1 MSGLLTVDTI
11 LVDLGRHQKAR
22 VLDGVTFDVAA
33 GEIVGLIGE
42 TGSGKSTIARTVLG
56 AVTPTSGTVSVEG
69 TDVGALRGRRRR
81 LWRRGGAVQYI
92 FQDPLRSLDP
102 DHTIAASVGEGL
114 RIARVQR
121 AEVESRVDSALSEV
135 GLDLAL
141 RGRRPAELSGGQRQR
156 AAIAR
161 ALVMRP
167 SLLICD
173 EPVSALDASSRD
185 RVLRTLSDL
194 RSAGDLGML
203 VISHDIGSLAAIADR
218 ILVLH
223 DGVIVESGSTRDL
236 LAHPQHPYTR
246 LLVASVPVIG
256 VAGIDP
262 AERRRLRSAVAD
274 ATR

>member
-1 MSGLLTVDTI
+1 MSGLLTVDS
-11 LVDLGRHQKAR
+11 LRVDLGRYQKVR
-22 VLDGVTFDVAA
+22 VLDGVSFEIRA

-42 TGSGKSTIARTVLG
+42 TGSGKSTIARTILG
-56 AVTPTSGTVSVEG
+56 AVAPASGTVTVEG

-102 DHTIAASVGEGL
+102 DHTIAVSVGEGL
-114 RIARVQR
+114 RIGRVR
-121 AEVESRVDSALSEV
+121 ASAVDSRVTRALLDV
-135 GLDLAL
+135 GLDQSL
-141 RGRRPAELSGGQRQR
+141 RCRRPVELSGGQRQR

-185 RVLRTLSDL
+185 RVLRTLTDL
-194 RSAGDLGML
+194 RTTGDIGML

-223 DGVIVESGSTRDL
+223 DGVIVESGPTRDL
-236 LAHPQHPYTR
+236 LADPQHPYTR

-256 VAGIDP
+256 VAGIDS
-262 AERRRLRSAVAD
+262 AERHRLRSAVAA

>member
-1 MSGLLTVDTI
+1 MSGLLDVDD
-11 LVDLGRHQKAR
+11 LRVDLGRHAKIR
-22 VLDGVTFDVAA
+22 VLNGVTFDVGA

-42 TGSGKSTIARTVLG
+42 TGSGKSTIARTILG
-56 AVTPTSGTVSVEG
+56 AVTPASGTVTVEG
-69 TDVGALRGRRRR
+69 TDVGSLRGRRRR

-102 DHTIAASVGEGL
+102 DHTIAVSVGEGL
-114 RIARVQR
+114 RIARVRR

-236 LAHPQHPYTR
+236 LADPQHPYTR

-256 VAGIDP
+256 VAGIDS

>member
-1 MSGLLTVDTI
+1 MNALLTVAA
-11 LVDLGRHQKAR
+11 LRVDLGRHQKVR
-22 VLDGVTFDVAA
+22 VLDGVSFEVGA

-42 TGSGKSTIARTVLG
+42 TGSGKSTIARTILG
-56 AVTPTSGTVSVEG
+56 AVTPAAGTVTVEG
-69 TDVGALRGRRRR
+69 TDIGALRGRRRR

-102 DHTIAASVGEGL
+102 DHTIAVSVGEGL
-114 RIARVQR
+114 RIGGVRRSEVARL
-121 AEVESRVDSALSEV
+121 VDVALSDV
-135 GLDLAL
+135 GLDPVL

-161 ALVMRP
+161 ALVMGP
-167 SLLICD
+167 SLLVCD

-185 RVLRTLSDL
+185 RVLRTLTDL
-194 RSAGDLGML
+194 RTTGDLGML
-203 VISHDIGSLAAIADR
+203 VISHDIGSLAAISDR

-223 DGVIVESGSTRDL
+223 DGVIVESGPTRDL
-236 LAHPQHPYTR
+236 LADPQHPYTR

-256 VAGIDP
+256 VAGIDA
-262 AERRRLRSAVAD
+262 AERRRLRNAVAD

>member
-1 MSGLLTVDTI
+1 MSALLTVDA
-11 LVDLGRHQKAR
+11 LRVDLGRHQKVR
-22 VLDGVTFDVAA
+22 VLDGVSFEIGA

-42 TGSGKSTIARTVLG
+42 TGSGKSTIARTILG
-56 AVTPTSGTVSVEG
+56 AVAPASGTVTVEG
-69 TDVGALRGRRRR
+69 TDIGALRGRRRR

-102 DHTIAASVGEGL
+102 DHTIAVSVGEGL
-114 RIARVQR
+114 RIGRARR
-121 AEVESRVDSALSEV
+121 SEV
-135 GLDLAL
+135 ARRVDLAL
-141 RGRRPAELSGGQRQR
+141 SDVGLEPVLRSRRPAELSGGQRQR

-161 ALVMRP
+161 ALVMGP

-185 RVLRTLSDL
+185 RVLRTLTDL
-194 RSAGDLGML
+194 RTTGDLGML
-203 VISHDIGSLAAIADR
+203 VISHDIGSLAAISDR

-223 DGVIVESGSTRDL
+223 DGVIVESGPTRNL
-236 LAHPQHPYTR
+236 LADPQHPYTR

-256 VAGIDP
+256 VAGIDS
-262 AERRRLRSAVAD
+262 AERRRLRSNVAD

>member
-1 MSGLLTVDTI
+1 MSGLLTVDS
-11 LVDLGRHQKAR
+11 LRVDLGRHHKVR
-22 VLDGVTFDVAA
+22 VLDGVSFEVRA
-33 GEIVGLIGE
+33 GEVVGLIGE
-42 TGSGKSTIARTVLG
+42 TGSGKSTIARTILG
-56 AVTPTSGTVSVEG
+56 AVAPASGTVTVQG
-69 TDVGALRGRRRR
+69 TDVGILRGRRRR
-81 LWRRGGAVQYI
+81 LWRRTGAVQYI

-102 DHTIAASVGEGL
+102 DQTIAVSVGEGL
-114 RIARVQR
+114 RIGRARGP
-121 AEVESRVDSALSEV
+121 EVESRVNGALSDV
-135 GLDLAL
+135 GLDQSL

-185 RVLRTLSDL
+185 RVLRTLTDL
-194 RSAGDLGML
+194 RTTGDLGLL

-223 DGVIVESGSTRDL
+223 DGVIVESGTTRDL
-236 LAHPQHPYTR
+236 LADPQHPYTR

-256 VAGIDP
+256 VAGI
-262 AERRRLRSAVAD
+262 ASTERHRLRSAVAA

>member
-1 MSGLLTVDTI
+1 MSGLLTVDS
-11 LVDLGRHQKAR
+11 LRVDLGRHHKVR
-22 VLDGVTFDVAA
+22 VLDGVSFEVRA
-33 GEIVGLIGE
+33 GEVVGLIGE
-42 TGSGKSTIARTVLG
+42 TGSGKSTIARTILG
-56 AVTPTSGTVSVEG
+56 AVAPASGTVTVQG
-69 TDVGALRGRRRR
+69 TDVGILRGLRRR
-81 LWRRGGAVQYI
+81 LWRRTGAVQYI

-102 DHTIAASVGEGL
+102 DHPIAVSVGEGL
-114 RIARVQR
+114 RIGRARGP
-121 AEVESRVDSALSEV
+121 EVESRVNGALSDV
-135 GLDLAL
+135 GLDQSL

-185 RVLRTLSDL
+185 RVLRTLTDL
-194 RSAGDLGML
+194 RTTGDLGLL

-223 DGVIVESGSTRDL
+223 DGVIVESGPTRDL
-236 LAHPQHPYTR
+236 LADPQHPYTR

-256 VAGIDP
+256 VAGI
-262 AERRRLRSAVAD
+262 ASTERHRLRSAVA
-274 ATR
+274 AASR

>member
-1 MSGLLTVDTI
+1 
-11 LVDLGRHQKAR
+11 
-22 VLDGVTFDVAA
+22 
-33 GEIVGLIGE
+33 
-42 TGSGKSTIARTVLG
+42 
-56 AVTPTSGTVSVEG
+56 
-69 TDVGALRGRRRR
+69 
-81 LWRRGGAVQYI
+81 
-92 FQDPLRSLDP
+92 
-102 DHTIAASVGEGL
+102 
-114 RIARVQR
+114 
-121 AEVESRVDSALSEV
+121 
-135 GLDLAL
+135 
-141 RGRRPAELSGGQRQR
+141 
-156 AAIAR
+156 
-161 ALVMRP
+161 MRP

-185 RVLRTLSDL
+185 RVLRTLTDL

-246 LLVASVPVIG
+246 RLVASVPVIG

>member
-1 MSGLLTVDTI
+1 MSALLTVDA
-11 LVDLGRHQKAR
+11 LRVDLGRHQKVR
-22 VLDGVTFDVAA
+22 VLDGVSFEVGA

-42 TGSGKSTIARTVLG
+42 TGSGKSTIARTILG
-56 AVTPTSGTVSVEG
+56 AVAPASGTVTVEG
-69 TDVGALRGRRRR
+69 TDIGALRGRRRR

-102 DHTIAASVGEGL
+102 DHTIAVSVGEGL
-114 RIARVQR
+114 RIGRARR
-121 AEVESRVDSALSEV
+121 SEV
-135 GLDLAL
+135 ARRVDLAL
-141 RGRRPAELSGGQRQR
+141 SDVGLEPVLRSRRPAELSGGQRQR

-161 ALVMRP
+161 ALVMGP

-185 RVLRTLSDL
+185 RVLRTLTDL
-194 RSAGDLGML
+194 RTTGDLGML
-203 VISHDIGSLAAIADR
+203 VISHDIGSLAAISDR

-223 DGVIVESGSTRDL
+223 DGVIVESGPTRNL
-236 LAHPQHPYTR
+236 LADPQHPYTR

-256 VAGIDP
+256 VAGIDS
-262 AERRRLRSAVAD
+262 AERRRLRSNVAD

>member
-1 MSGLLTVDTI
+1 MSGLLTVDT
-11 LVDLGRHQKAR
+11 LRVDLGRHQKVR

-81 LWRRGGAVQYI
+81 LWRRCGAVQYI

-102 DHTIAASVGEGL
+102 DHTIAVSVGEGL

>member
-1 MSGLLTVDTI
+1 MSGLLTVDS
-11 LVDLGRHQKAR
+11 LRVDLGRHHRVR
-22 VLDGVTFDVAA
+22 VLDGVSFEVGA
-33 GEIVGLIGE
+33 GEVVGLIGE

-56 AVTPTSGTVSVEG
+56 AVAPASGTVTVRG
-69 TDVGALRGRRRR
+69 TDVGTLRGRRRR
-81 LWRRGGAVQYI
+81 LWRRNGAVQYI

-102 DHTIAASVGEGL
+102 DHTVAQSVGEGL
-114 RIARVQR
+114 RIGRVPGP
-121 AEVESRVDSALSEV
+121 EVESRVSRALADA
-135 GLDLAL
+135 GLDQSL

-185 RVLRTLSDL
+185 RVLRTLTDL
-194 RSAGDLGML
+194 RTTGDLGVL
-203 VISHDIGSLAAIADR
+203 VISHDIGSLAAISDR

-223 DGVIVESGSTRDL
+223 GGAIVESGPTRDL
-236 LAHPQHPYTR
+236 LADPQHPYTR

-256 VAGIDP
+256 VAGIDSN
-262 AERRRLRSAVAD
+262 ERHRLRSAVAA

>member
-1 MSGLLTVDTI
+1 MSGLLDVDD
-11 LVDLGRHQKAR
+11 LRVDLGRHAKIR
-22 VLDGVTFDVAA
+22 VLNGVTFDVGA

-42 TGSGKSTIARTVLG
+42 TGSGKSTIARTILG
-56 AVTPTSGTVSVEG
+56 AVTPASGTVTVEG
-69 TDVGALRGRRRR
+69 TDVGSLRGRRRR

-102 DHTIAASVGEGL
+102 DHTIAVSVGEGL
-114 RIARVQR
+114 RIARVRR

-223 DGVIVESGSTRDL
+223 DGVIVESGFTRDL
-236 LAHPQHPYTR
+236 LADPQHPYTR

-256 VAGIDP
+256 VAGIDS

>member
-1 MSGLLTVDTI
+1 MSGLLTVDS
-11 LVDLGRHQKAR
+11 LRVDLGRHHKVR
-22 VLDGVTFDVAA
+22 VLDGVSFEVRA
-33 GEIVGLIGE
+33 GEVVGLIGE
-42 TGSGKSTIARTVLG
+42 TGSGKSTIARAILG
-56 AVTPTSGTVSVEG
+56 ALSPASGTVTVQG
-69 TDVGALRGRRRR
+69 TNVGTLRGRRRR
-81 LWRRGGAVQYI
+81 LWRRNGAVQYI

-102 DHTIAASVGEGL
+102 DHTVAQSVGEGL
-114 RIARVQR
+114 RIGRVPGP
-121 AEVESRVDSALSEV
+121 EVESRVSRALADV
-135 GLDLAL
+135 GLDQSL

-185 RVLRTLSDL
+185 RVLRTLTNL
-194 RSAGDLGML
+194 RTTGDLGVL
-203 VISHDIGSLAAIADR
+203 VISHDIGSLAALADR

-223 DGVIVESGSTRDL
+223 DGVIVESGPTRDL
-236 LAHPQHPYTR
+236 LADPQHPYTR

-256 VAGIDP
+256 VAGITS
-262 AERRRLRSAVAD
+262 AERHRLRSAVAA

>member
-1 MSGLLTVDTI
+1 MSGLLTVDT
-11 LVDLGRHQKAR
+11 LRVDLGRHQKVR

-102 DHTIAASVGEGL
+102 DHTIAVSVGEGL

>member
-1 MSGLLTVDTI
+1 MSGLLTVDS
-11 LVDLGRHQKAR
+11 LRVDLGRHHKVR
-22 VLDGVTFDVAA
+22 VLDGVSFEVRA
-33 GEIVGLIGE
+33 GEVVGLIGE
-42 TGSGKSTIARTVLG
+42 TGSGKSTIARTILG
-56 AVTPTSGTVSVEG
+56 AVAPASGTVTVQG
-69 TDVGALRGRRRR
+69 TDVGILRGRRRR
-81 LWRRGGAVQYI
+81 LWRRTGAVQYI

-102 DHTIAASVGEGL
+102 DHPIAVSVGEGL
-114 RIARVQR
+114 RIGRARGP
-121 AEVESRVDSALSEV
+121 EVESRVNGALSDV
-135 GLDLAL
+135 GLDQSL

-185 RVLRTLSDL
+185 RVLRTLTAL
-194 RSAGDLGML
+194 RTTGDLGLL

-223 DGVIVESGSTRDL
+223 DGVIVESGTTRDL
-236 LAHPQHPYTR
+236 LADPQHPYTR

-256 VAGIDP
+256 VAGI
-262 AERRRLRSAVAD
+262 ASTERHRLRSAVAA

>member
-1 MSGLLTVDTI
+1 MSGLLTVDS
-11 LVDLGRHQKAR
+11 LRVDLGRYQKVR
-22 VLDGVTFDVAA
+22 VLDGVSFEIRA

-42 TGSGKSTIARTVLG
+42 TGSGKSTIARTILG
-56 AVTPTSGTVSVEG
+56 AVAPASGTVTVEG

-102 DHTIAASVGEGL
+102 DHTIAVSVGEGL
-114 RIARVQR
+114 RIGRVR
-121 AEVESRVDSALSEV
+121 ASAVDSRVTRALSDV
-135 GLDLAL
+135 GLDQSL
-141 RGRRPAELSGGQRQR
+141 RCRRPVELSGGQRQR

-185 RVLRTLSDL
+185 RVLRTLTDL
-194 RSAGDLGML
+194 RTTGDLGML

-223 DGVIVESGSTRDL
+223 DGVIVESGPTRDL
-236 LAHPQHPYTR
+236 LADPQHPYTR

-256 VAGIDP
+256 VAGIDS
-262 AERRRLRSAVAD
+262 AERHRLRSAVAA